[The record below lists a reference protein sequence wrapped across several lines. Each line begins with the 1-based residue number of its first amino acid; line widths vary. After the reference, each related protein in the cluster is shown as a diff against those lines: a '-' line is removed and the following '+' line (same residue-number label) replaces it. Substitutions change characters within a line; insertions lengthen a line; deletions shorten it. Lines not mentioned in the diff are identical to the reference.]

1 MGRYGIMIIKK
12 IDEMIKGWFVGN
24 FEPTAYK
31 TDVVEVSYK
40 KHKKNEQ
47 YEMHYQTQV
56 TEVNLLISGEMI
68 MHGKKITAGDIF
80 IMYPFE
86 ISDQQ
91 FLEDCEVI
99 CIKIP
104 GSVNDKIVVEKR

>member
-1 MGRYGIMIIKK
+1 MGEHGSVIIKK

-31 TDVVEVSYK
+31 TDAVEVSYK
-40 KHKKNEQ
+40 KHKKDEQ
-47 YEMHYQTQV
+47 YEMHYQTKV

-68 MHGKKITAGDIF
+68 MHDQKLVAGDIF
-80 IMYPFE
+80 ILNPFE

-91 FLEDCEVI
+91 FLQDCEVI
-99 CIKIP
+99 CVKLP
-104 GSVNDKIVVEKR
+104 GIVNDKIIVEKI